1 MWRRVPTQWKG
12 DSNTKMKRLENK
24 VAIVTGGSRGI
35 GREIAR
41 VLASEGASVTIGG
54 RRDDAGATEV
64 VREIE
69 MSGGIAAYTRV
80 DVTKMVEVEHMVD
93 HTLQKFGRVDI
104 LVNNAGINR
113 DALLP
118 EMSYQDWQEV
128 LDTNLGGVFNC
139 TKAVIKPMILQGKG
153 KIINI
158 SSIAAELGWRGQS
171 NYAASKAAINGFTK
185 SASVELAT
193 FGIQVNAVAP
203 GLINTEMTKK
213 LRASFGS
220 RLLPSISL
228 GRFGE
233 PSEVAKVVL
242 FLASEDSNYLTGEI
256 IHVTG
261 GLGTGLGVK

>member
-1 MWRRVPTQWKG
+1 
-12 DSNTKMKRLENK
+12 MKRLENK
-24 VAIVTGGSRGI
+24 VAIVTGGCRGI
-35 GREIAR
+35 GREIAK
-41 VLASEGASVTIGG
+41 VLAAEGAKVTIGS
-54 RRDDAGATEV
+54 RRDDIEATEV

-69 MSGGIAAYTRV
+69 RNGGIATSARV
-80 DVTKMVEVEHMVD
+80 DVTKTDEVENMVD

-118 EMSYQDWQEV
+118 EMSYEDWQEV
-128 LDTNLGGVFNC
+128 LDTNVGGVFNC

-185 SASVELAT
+185 SAAVELAA
-193 FGIQVNAVAP
+193 FGIHVNAVAP
-203 GLINTEMTKK
+203 GVIATDMTKM
-213 LRASFGS
+213 LRRSFGS
-220 RLLPSISL
+220 RLLPLISL

-233 PSEVAKVVL
+233 PMEVARVVL
-242 FLASEDSNYLTGEI
+242 FLASDDSNYLSGEI

-261 GLGTGLGVK
+261 GLGTAIGAKY

>member
-1 MWRRVPTQWKG
+1 
-12 DSNTKMKRLENK
+12 MKRLENK
-24 VAIVTGGSRGI
+24 VAIVTGGCQGI
-35 GREIAR
+35 GREIAK
-41 VLASEGASVTIGG
+41 VLAAEGAKVTIGD
-54 RRDDAGATEV
+54 RRDDVQAVEV

-69 MSGGIAAYTRV
+69 RSGGTAISLRV
-80 DVTKMVEVEHMVD
+80 DVTKTVEVEHMVD
-93 HTLQKFGRVDI
+93 QTLQKFGRVDI

-118 EMSYQDWQEV
+118 EMSCEDWQEV
-128 LDTNLGGVFNC
+128 LDTNVGGVFNC
-139 TKAVIKPMILQGKG
+139 TKAVIKPMILQGEG

-185 SASVELAT
+185 SAAAELAA
-193 FGIQVNAVAP
+193 FGIQVNGVAP
-203 GLINTEMTKK
+203 GLIATDMTKM
-213 LRASFGS
+213 LRRSFGS

-233 PSEVAKVVL
+233 PMEVARVVL
-242 FLASEDSNYLTGEI
+242 FLASDDSNYLSGEI

-261 GLGTGLGVK
+261 GLGTAIGAK

>member
-1 MWRRVPTQWKG
+1 
-12 DSNTKMKRLENK
+12 MKRLENK
-24 VAIVTGGSRGI
+24 VAIVTGGCRGI
-35 GREIAR
+35 GREISI
-41 VLASEGASVTIGG
+41 VLAAEGASVTVGDI
-54 RRDDAGATEV
+54 RDDAEPDGVITA
-64 VREIE
+64 IQKN
-69 MSGGIAAYTRV
+69 GGIAQFVRV
-80 DVTKMVEVEHMVD
+80 DVTRPVEVENMVD
-93 HTLQKFGRVDI
+93 ATLQSFGKVDV

-118 EMSYQDWQEV
+118 EMSYEDWRAV

-185 SASVELAT
+185 SAAAELAP
-193 FGIQVNAVAP
+193 FGILVNAVAP
-203 GLINTEMTKK
+203 GLIATEMTRK
-213 LRASFGS
+213 LRGPLGN

-233 PSEVAKVVL
+233 PADVARVVL
-242 FLASEDSNYLTGEI
+242 FLASDDADYLSGEI

-261 GLGTGLGVK
+261 GLGASIALK

>member
-1 MWRRVPTQWKG
+1 
-12 DSNTKMKRLENK
+12 MKRLENK
-24 VAIVTGGSRGI
+24 VAIVTGGFRGI
-35 GREIAR
+35 GREIAKA
-41 VLASEGASVTIGG
+41 LAAEGAKVTIGG
-54 RRDDAGATEV
+54 RRDDIEATEV

-69 MSGGIAAYTRV
+69 RNGGIATSVRV
-80 DVTKMVEVEHMVD
+80 DVTKTVEVEHMVD

-118 EMSYQDWQEV
+118 EMSYEDWQEV
-128 LDTNLGGVFNC
+128 LDTNVGGVFNC

-171 NYAASKAAINGFTK
+171 NYAASKAAINGFTR
-185 SASVELAT
+185 SAAVELAA

-203 GLINTEMTKK
+203 GVIATEMTKM
-213 LRASFGS
+213 LRRSFGS

-233 PSEVAKVVL
+233 PMEVARVVL
-242 FLASEDSNYLTGEI
+242 FLASDDSNYLSGEI

-261 GLGTGLGVK
+261 GLGTGIGAKY